1 MPIIKRY
8 PNRKLYD
15 TVAKQYVS
23 LDGIAEMIRRG
34 DEVQVVDHASGEDV
48 TTLTL
53 TQIIVEQEKRQSG
66 FLPSPVLT
74 GLIRSGGNTL
84 ASLRR
89 SLTTPLDLLRQVDE
103 EIERRVQQLVGWG
116 ELAEGEAQ
124 RLLERLTAAGE
135 GEEARPDDAALEH
148 ELHARLLPTRSDLLT
163 LSALLDQLS
172 AQVDELAERRP
183 KG

>member
-1 MPIIKRY
+1 MVIIKRY

-34 DEVQVVDHASGEDV
+34 DEIQVVDHATGEDL

-53 TQIIVEQEKRQSG
+53 TQIIVEQEKQQSG

-84 ASLRR
+84 VSLRR
-89 SLTTPLDLLRQVDE
+89 SLATPLDLLRHVDE
-103 EIERRVQQLVGWG
+103 EIERRIQQLVGWG

-124 RLLERLTAAGE
+124 RLRERLAAAGKR
-135 GEEARPDDAALEH
+135 EEKQPIDEALEH
-148 ELHARLLPTRSDLLT
+148 ELHARILPTRADLRE
-163 LSALLDQLS
+163 LSRLVDQLS
-172 AQVDELAERRP
+172 AQVDELAGKRSE
-183 KG
+183 

>member
-15 TVAKQYVS
+15 TAAKQYVS
-23 LDGIAEMIRRG
+23 LDGIAAMIRRG
-34 DEVQVVDHASGEDV
+34 DEVQVVDHATGEDL

-53 TQIIVEQEKRQSG
+53 TQIIVEQEKQQSG

-89 SLTTPLDLLRQVDE
+89 SLATPLDLLRQVDE
-103 EIERRVQQLVGWG
+103 EIEGRVQQLVGWG

-124 RLLERLTAAGE
+124 RLLERLNAAGKRD
-135 GEEARPDDAALEH
+135 EAVSSDTSLEH
-148 ELHARLLPTRSDLLT
+148 ELHARILPTRADLQGLSD
-163 LSALLDQLS
+163 LLDQLS
-172 AQVDELAERRP
+172 VQVDELAEKRP
-183 KG
+183 KV

>member
-15 TVAKQYVS
+15 TAAKQYVS

-34 DEVQVVDHASGEDV
+34 DEVQVVDHATGEDL

-66 FLPSPVLT
+66 FLPSPVLM

-84 ASLRR
+84 VNLRR
-89 SLTTPLDLLRQVDE
+89 SLTTPLDLLRHVDE
-103 EIERRVQQLVGWG
+103 EIDLRLQQLVGLG
-116 ELAEGEAQ
+116 EIAEGEAQ
-124 RLLERLTAAGE
+124 RLLEKLTTIGKR
-135 GEEARPDDAALEH
+135 GDAALSEA
-148 ELHARLLPTRSDLLT
+148 ELEQELRARTLPTRADLRT
-163 LSALLDQLS
+163 LSELLDRLT
-172 AQVDELAERRP
+172 AQVDELAAKRP
-183 KG
+183 EA

>member
-15 TVAKQYVS
+15 TTAKQYVS
-23 LDGIAEMIRRG
+23 LDGIAAMIRRG
-34 DEVQVVDHASGEDV
+34 DEVQVVDHATGEDL

-53 TQIIVEQEKRQSG
+53 TQIIVEQEKAQSG
-66 FLPSPVLT
+66 FVPSPVLT

-89 SLTTPLDLLRQVDE
+89 SLSVPLDLFRQVDD
-103 EIERRVQQLVGWG
+103 EIEHRLQQLVGLG
-116 ELAEGEAQ
+116 EMAEGEAQ
-124 RLLERLTAAGE
+124 RLLEKLTAAGRHADVPPS
-135 GEEARPDDAALEH
+135 EAELEQ
-148 ELHARLLPTRSDLLT
+148 ELRGRMLPTRTDLRT

-172 AQVDELAERRP
+172 DQVDELAKAKTKP
-183 KG
+183 